1 MASLSDLRKNPV
13 IDLAIT
19 VVVAV
24 GIAYLVQAFIV
35 KPYRVPSGS
44 MEPTIAIGERIIA
57 SRITLRFSDPSRD
70 DIVVFHPNG
79 VGADVYDTGTASDE
93 TFVKRL
99 IGLPGETIGATGGH
113 VYVCSGRGPKDGASV
128 KATPGCAFL
137 DEPFVSSP
145 QDDFGPTRIPQG
157 RYFMMGDNRADSDDS
172 RNWGPIARDQM
183 IGTAFMS
190 YWPPSRV
197 SIW

>member
-1 MASLSDLRKNPV
+1 MRWLNDFRKHPVVDL
-13 IDLAIT
+13 IIT
-19 VVVAV
+19 VVIAV

-44 MEPTIAIGERIIA
+44 MEPTIAVGERIIA
-57 SRITLRFSDPSRD
+57 ARFAYRFSDPARD
-70 DIVVFHPNG
+70 EIIVFHPNG
-79 VGADVYDTGTASDE
+79 QGADVYDTDTASSE

-99 IGLPGETIGATGGH
+99 IGMPGETIGATGGR
-113 VYVCSGRGPKDGASV
+113 VYVCTGDGPGEGASV
-128 KATPGCAFL
+128 QETPGCTFP

-145 QDDFGPTRIPQG
+145 QDDFGPIRIPDN

-172 RNWGPIARDQM
+172 RNWGPITRDQM
-183 IGTAFMS
+183 IGKAFMS
-190 YWPPSRV
+190 YWPPSRI

>member
-70 DIVVFHPNG
+70 DIVVFHGLTRENLAQIVEIQLG
-79 VGADVYDTGTASDE
+79 RLR
-93 TFVKRL
+93 KRL
-99 IGLPGETIGATGGH
+99 AERNVGGAGL
-113 VYVCSGRGPKDGASV
+113 
-128 KATPGCAFL
+128 
-137 DEPFVSSP
+137 
-145 QDDFGPTRIPQG
+145 
-157 RYFMMGDNRADSDDS
+157 SDRRFS
-172 RNWGPIARDQM
+172 EEC
-183 IGTAFMS
+183 
-190 YWPPSRV
+190 
-197 SIW
+197 

>member
-1 MASLSDLRKNPV
+1 MASLRELRKNPV

-24 GIAYLVQAFIV
+24 GIAYLVQAYIV

-57 SRITLRFSDPSRD
+57 SRITLRFADPKRF

-79 VGADVYDTGTASDE
+79 VGSDVYATDHVSDE

-99 IGLPGETIGATGGH
+99 IGMPGETIGATGGE
-113 VYVCSGRGPKDGASV
+113 VYVCTGEGPKEGGSIR
-128 KATPGCAFL
+128 ATPGCTFL
-137 DEPFVSSP
+137 AEPFVSSP
-145 QDDFGPTRIPQG
+145 QDDFGPTRIAAN

-172 RNWGPIARDQM
+172 RNWGAITRDQM

-190 YWPPSRV
+190 YWPPSRI